1 MELARTAPQDEQQPA
16 GGAAEGTVAPAE
28 TGAAQPLPFARGALD
43 KLRQDVVQMRQRMRE
58 DAAARAA
65 SAPAPAPAP
74 VPAPAPAAVRQPPQ
88 ARPKG
93 EVNPWILAERLA
105 TELDAVR
112 ADLAMLR
119 ASDRSEALAG
129 AIDALGRKI
138 DLINAKALDP
148 VALARLERQ
157 TGELKLAVSDAVARA
172 GTQSLSAEAVQA
184 AAVEAARAAARE
196 EAARHQPGGDAAAL
210 HDRLHALAEHLAA
223 LSAEGGLGQLG
234 AQVGLLVERIDSGT
248 LMDTEAL
255 SPLVDVIERH
265 MVTLTER
272 VVDTHQR
279 LSRLDHIED
288 ALERLGD
295 EMAHLRHASAQI
307 STEAVQAVALR
318 LSARD
323 DAPALIGLKRSLA
336 ALEARQIEFES
347 RTEDLLV
354 RELELGLKE
363 LVDVQVVRPDAS
375 AGVGAPAQDAAPTP
389 TPTAG
394 PGGEATRSWPIQV
407 SAEKMAPEVMPPDI
421 RSPQA
426 GRLERASSFNLDRRV
441 FEVALGDPMAETHD
455 APSIDWVAAAERAEV
470 IEAREKP
477 RKRRLSRFALFGR
490 AAMVVAVLA
499 VGGVAVLQILGANPL
514 QAGLAARGQVAAN
527 PADAA
532 PPVAAPDL
540 SRLPAAVGPAPLRTA
555 AEAGDADAAYEVGLR
570 YAEGKGVAANQ
581 QSAVRWLT
589 FATAK
594 GSVPAA
600 YRLALIQENSL
611 RNLQEAKR
619 LYEWAAVKGNVAAM
633 HALGVLAS
641 GGTEGK
647 ADWSEAV
654 TWFRKAAEL
663 GYRDSQH
670 NLGVIYA
677 RGFAGQTDLPEA
689 YKWFTVA
696 AGQGDTDSARKRD
709 EAGARLDPTIAA
721 KAKAAAATFVP
732 ASPNRQANSVMPRPE
747 WDGTEDRPSAAS

>member
-1 MELARTAPQDEQQPA
+1 MELARTAPQDDNRLVDPA
-16 GGAAEGTVAPAE
+16 SEGAAE
-28 TGAAQPLPFARGALD
+28 PLPFARGALD
-43 KLRQDVVQMRQRMRE
+43 RLRQDVFQMRQRMRE

-65 SAPAPAPAP
+65 AMLPPRPAGGVPEVVAEGPAHTLGEEPQTQP
-74 VPAPAPAAVRQPPQ
+74 WAV
-88 ARPKG
+88 
-93 EVNPWILAERLA
+93 AERL
-105 TELDAVR
+105 TVELDAVR
-112 ADLAMLR
+112 ADLALLR
-119 ASDRSEALAG
+119 ASDRSDALAG
-129 AIDALGRKI
+129 AIEALGRKI
-138 DLINAKALDP
+138 DLINAKAMDP

-157 TGELKLAVSDAVARA
+157 TGELKVAVSDAVARA
-172 GTQSLSAEAVQA
+172 AAQPIAAEALQA
-184 AAVEAARAAARE
+184 AAVEAARVAARE
-196 EAARHQPGGDAAAL
+196 EVARHQPERDTTEL
-210 HDRLHALAEHLAA
+210 HDRLHALADHLST
-223 LSAEGGLGQLG
+223 LSEDGAIGQLG
-234 AQVGLLVERIDSGT
+234 AQVGLLVERLDAGA
-248 LMDTEAL
+248 LVDTDAL
-255 SPLVDVIERH
+255 APLVEVIEHH
-265 MVTLTER
+265 MVALTER

-288 ALERLGD
+288 ALERLGE
-295 EMAHLRHASAQI
+295 EMAYLRYASAQI

-336 ALEARQIEFES
+336 ALEARQRDFET

-363 LVDVQVVRPDAS
+363 LVDVQVVHADDAATSGAAGPVAPAPQPDAPS
-375 AGVGAPAQDAAPTP
+375 NPSPS
-389 TPTAG
+389 
-394 PGGEATRSWPIQV
+394 RSWPIQV
-407 SAEKMAPEVMPPDI
+407 APEVLPPEM
-421 RSPQA
+421 RTPA
-426 GRLERASSFNLDRRV
+426 PVRAERAPSFNLDRRV
-441 FEVALGDPMAETHD
+441 FEVALGDPIAEAQE
-455 APSIDWVAAAERAEV
+455 APSIDWVAAAARAE
-470 IEAREKP
+470 EMETRQKA
-477 RKRRLSRFALFGR
+477 RKRRFTRFSLFSR

-499 VGGVAVLQILGANPL
+499 VGGVTVLQILGANPL
-514 QAGLAARGQVAAN
+514 QAGMASRGKVAVNA
-527 PADAA
+527 ADAV
-532 PPVAAPDL
+532 PPVAATDL
-540 SRLPAAVGPAPLRTA
+540 SRLPAAVGPTPLRTA

-581 QSAVRWLT
+581 QSAVKWLT

-611 RNLQEAKR
+611 RNLQDAKK
-619 LYEWAAVKGNVAAM
+619 LYEWAAGKGNVAAM

-641 GGTEGK
+641 GGVEGK

-654 TWFRKAAEL
+654 NWFRKAAEL

-732 ASPNRQANSVMPRPE
+732 AAPNRQANSVVPRPE
-747 WDGTEDRPSAAS
+747 WDGTEDTRPSAAS

>member
-1 MELARTAPQDEQQPA
+1 MELARTAPQHEDPFTDP
-16 GGAAEGTVAPAE
+16 GTGVAAEA
-28 TGAAQPLPFARGALD
+28 LPFARGALD
-43 KLRQDVVQMRQRMRE
+43 KLRQDVFQMRQRMRE
-58 DAAARAA
+58 EAAARATA
-65 SAPAPAPAP
+65 QAPSAPAT
-74 VPAPAPAAVRQPPQ
+74 PAAQTDTGME
-88 ARPKG
+88 AKG
-93 EVNPWILAERLA
+93 WAVGERLA

-112 ADLAMLR
+112 ADLALLR
-119 ASDRSEALAG
+119 ASDRSDALAG

-138 DLINAKALDP
+138 DLINAKAMDP

-172 GTQSLSAEAVQA
+172 GAQALSAESLQA
-184 AAVEAARAAARE
+184 AAVEAAREAARE
-196 EAARHQPGGDAAAL
+196 EAARHRPEGDAVAL
-210 HDRLHALAEHLAA
+210 YDRLHTLAEHLST
-223 LSAEGGLGQLG
+223 LSSEGGLGQLG
-234 AQVGLLVERIDSGT
+234 AQVGLLVERLDAGAR
-248 LMDTEAL
+248 MDADAL
-255 SPLVDVIERH
+255 APLVDVIEHH
-265 MVTLTER
+265 MVALTER
-272 VVDTHQR
+272 VVDTHHR
-279 LSRLDHIED
+279 LARLDHIED
-288 ALERLGD
+288 ALDRLGE
-295 EMAHLRHASAQI
+295 EMAYLRCASAQI

-336 ALEARQIEFES
+336 ALEARQIDFET

-363 LVDVQVVRPDAS
+363 LVDVQVVRS
-375 AGVGAPAQDAAPTP
+375 ETSAPAQGPSARPSPAAPDD
-389 TPTAG
+389 TAF
-394 PGGEATRSWPIQV
+394 RSWPIQV
-407 SAEKMAPEVMPPDI
+407 APEVMPPET
-421 RSPQA
+421 RTPPSVRA
-426 GRLERASSFNLDRRV
+426 ERAPVFNLDRRV
-441 FEVALGDPMAETHD
+441 FEVALGDPVAEAQD
-455 APSIDWVAAAERAEV
+455 APSSDWVAAAERAEV
-470 IEAREKP
+470 IEGRQKP

-490 AAMVVAVLA
+490 AAMVVSVLA
-499 VGGVAVLQILGANPL
+499 GGGVGVLQILGANPL
-514 QAGLAARGQVAAN
+514 QAGIAARGKVAVN

-540 SRLPAAVGPAPLRTA
+540 SRLPAAVGPIPLRTA
-555 AEAGDADAAYEVGLR
+555 AEAGDGDAAYEVGVR

-581 QSAVRWLT
+581 QSAVKWLT

-619 LYEWAAVKGNVAAM
+619 LYEWAAGKGNVAAM

-641 GGTEGK
+641 GGVEAK

-677 RGFAGQTDLPEA
+677 RGFSGQTDLPEA

-732 ASPNRQANSVMPRPE
+732 ASPNRQANSVVPRPE

>member
-1 MELARTAPQDEQQPA
+1 MELARTAPQHDDTFADPSA
-16 GGAAEGTVAPAE
+16 GVAAE
-28 TGAAQPLPFARGALD
+28 PLPFARGALD
-43 KLRQDVVQMRQRMRE
+43 KLRQDVFQMRQRMRE
-58 DAAARAA
+58 DAAARNAA
-65 SAPAPAPAP
+65 Q
-74 VPAPAPAAVRQPPQ
+74 APAAPASTPEAQPDTGLE
-88 ARPKG
+88 ANG
-93 EVNPWILAERLA
+93 WAVAERLA

-112 ADLAMLR
+112 ADLALLR
-119 ASDRSEALAG
+119 ASDRSDALAG

-138 DLINAKALDP
+138 DLINAKAMDP

-172 GTQSLSAEAVQA
+172 GAQALSAESVQA

-196 EAARHQPGGDAAAL
+196 EAARHQPEGDTAAL
-210 HDRLHALAEHLAA
+210 YDRLHTLADHLST
-223 LSAEGGLGQLG
+223 LSSEGGLGQLG
-234 AQVGLLVERIDSGT
+234 AQVGLLVERLDSGAR
-248 LMDTEAL
+248 MDADAL
-255 SPLVDVIERH
+255 APLVDVIEHH
-265 MVTLTER
+265 MVALTER
-272 VVDTHQR
+272 VVDTHHR
-279 LSRLDHIED
+279 LARLDHIED
-288 ALERLGD
+288 ALDRLGD
-295 EMAHLRHASAQI
+295 EMAYLRCASAQI

-336 ALEARQIEFES
+336 ALEARQIDFET

-363 LVDVQVVRPDAS
+363 LVDVQVVRS
-375 AGVGAPAQDAAPTP
+375 ETSAPAQGPAEAPAPAAPDE
-389 TPTAG
+389 TAS
-394 PGGEATRSWPIQV
+394 RSWPIQV
-407 SAEKMAPEVMPPDI
+407 APEVMPPDT
-421 RSPQA
+421 RMPLS
-426 GRLERASSFNLDRRV
+426 GRAERAPAFNLDRRV
-441 FEVALGDPMAETHD
+441 FEVALGDPVAEAQD

-470 IEAREKP
+470 IEGRQKP

-490 AAMVVAVLA
+490 AAMVVSVLA
-499 VGGVAVLQILGANPL
+499 GGGVGGLHILGANPL
-514 QAGLAARGQVAAN
+514 QAGMAARDKVAVN

-540 SRLPAAVGPAPLRTA
+540 SRLPAAVGPTPLRTA
-555 AEAGDADAAYEVGLR
+555 AEAGDGDAAYEVGLR

-619 LYEWAAVKGNVAAM
+619 LYEWAAGKGNVAAM

-641 GGTEGK
+641 GGVEAK

-677 RGFAGQTDLPEA
+677 RGFSGQTDLPEA

-709 EAGARLDPTIAA
+709 EAGARLDPAIAA

-732 ASPNRQANSVMPRPE
+732 ASPNRQANSVVPRPE